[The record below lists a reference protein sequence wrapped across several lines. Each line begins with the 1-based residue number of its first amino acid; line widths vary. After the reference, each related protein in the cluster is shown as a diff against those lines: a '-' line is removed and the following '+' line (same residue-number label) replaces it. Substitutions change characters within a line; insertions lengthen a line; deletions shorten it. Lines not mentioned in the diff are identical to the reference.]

1 MDQTNPQGGGLGEK
15 QLAAANAENED
26 AFAGS
31 ADPSGG
37 ELDDVEFSNAHPLAS
52 PTELAGTTEHAIEA
66 EFAARDAAEAQADA
80 AGSASGIAY
89 EEDTL
94 PLEGE

>member
-1 MDQTNPQGGGLGEK
+1 MIDDPREP
-15 QLAAANAENED
+15 AADATAVTED
-26 AFAGS
+26 DTAFS
-31 ADPSGG
+31 D
-37 ELDDVEFSNAHPLAS
+37 EHPLAS
-52 PTELAGTTEHAIEA
+52 PTELAGTAGEAIEA

-80 AGSASGIAY
+80 AGSASGIPY

>member
-1 MDQTNPQGGGLGEK
+1 MDQTAAQGDGPGQN

-31 ADPSGG
+31 GDPSGG
-37 ELDDVEFSNAHPLAS
+37 EADDEAFSNDHPLAS

-66 EFAARDAAEAQADA
+66 EFAARDVIDAQSDA
-80 AGSASGIAY
+80 AGAASGIDY

-94 PLEGE
+94 PLEGN

>member
-1 MDQTNPQGGGLGEK
+1 MDETTAQEGGLGEK

-31 ADPSGG
+31 GDPSGG
-37 ELDDVEFSNAHPLAS
+37 ASDDAEFSNDHPLAS

-66 EFAARDAAEAQADA
+66 EFAARDAIDAQSDA
-80 AGSASGIAY
+80 AGAASGIDY

-94 PLEGE
+94 PLDGE